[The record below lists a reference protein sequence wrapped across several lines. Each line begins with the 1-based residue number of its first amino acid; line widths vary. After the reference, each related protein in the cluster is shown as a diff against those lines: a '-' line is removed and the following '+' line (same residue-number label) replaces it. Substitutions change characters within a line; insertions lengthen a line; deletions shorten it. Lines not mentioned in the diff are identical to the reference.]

1 MGIKGGFE
9 PWIFFKVTIKP
20 DGTFKREDVSGN
32 FDPKPQ
38 SQMLVMLPTAPQ
50 NVDPAPVLSATAAQ
64 NGFGI
69 STAPLFSK
77 DAASHL
83 DNKLFPS
90 ATDAFVA
97 KLKTRDVADMIA
109 NPQFHN
115 TANTDCVSC
124 HTETTRRNIISGL
137 TSQPGVSFQ
146 QPAGISKVAAAIL
159 PKDKWNLRNFGWGF
173 NFNNKTFTPT
183 VTQRAANEAAE
194 SADFINKPSIS
205 PIPVEQPVA
214 SRGSDV
220 HLNIP
225 R

>member
-1 MGIKGGFE
+1 
-9 PWIFFKVTIKP
+9 VTIKP

-38 SQMLVMLPTAPQ
+38 SQMLSFAGPPQ

-69 STAPLFSK
+69 STAPLFST

-83 DNKLFPS
+83 DDKLFPN

-97 KLKTRDVADMIA
+97 KLKNRDVADLIA

-137 TSQPGVSFQ
+137 TSQPGVSLQ
-146 QPAGISKVAAAIL
+146 QPAGVSKVAAAVL
-159 PKDKWNLRNFGWGF
+159 PKGQVEPAQFRLGF
-173 NFNNKTFTPT
+173 
-183 VTQRAANEAAE
+183 
-194 SADFINKPSIS
+194 
-205 PIPVEQPVA
+205 
-214 SRGSDV
+214 
-220 HLNIP
+220 
-225 R
+225 

>member
-1 MGIKGGFE
+1 
-9 PWIFFKVTIKP
+9 
-20 DGTFKREDVSGN
+20 
-32 FDPKPQ
+32 
-38 SQMLVMLPTAPQ
+38 MLPTAPQ
-50 NVDPAPVLSATAAQ
+50 NVEPASVLSATAAQ

-83 DNKLFPS
+83 DDKLFPS
-90 ATDAFVA
+90 ATDAFVS
-97 KLKTRDVADMIA
+97 KLKNRDVADMIA

-173 NFNNKTFTPT
+173 NFSNKTFTPT

-214 SRGSDV
+214 RRGSDV
-220 HLNIP
+220 HLNIL